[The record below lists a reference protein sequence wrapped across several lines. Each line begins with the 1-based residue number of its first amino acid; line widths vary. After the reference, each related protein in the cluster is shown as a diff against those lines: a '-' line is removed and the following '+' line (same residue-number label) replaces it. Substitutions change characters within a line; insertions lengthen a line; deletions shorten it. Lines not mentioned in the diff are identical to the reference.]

1 MVLTVKQLKQNNQII
16 VPQTIAEAVLVKQN
30 NAVITLDTA
39 LKNKQNTII
48 TPNDSGL
55 IQYEQNNSVILTHSN
70 NITAND
76 KPKAILVQHD
86 NHGHIIATEPMK
98 KLTVSVE
105 DKPIIEHDGSAD
117 NNLNFG
123 DDFETDITNTIKLKF
138 NNL

>member
-48 TPNDSGL
+48 TPEGSGL
-55 IQYEQNNSVILTHSN
+55 MQVEQNNSVILTHST

-86 NHGHIIATEPMK
+86 SHGHIIATTPMK
-98 KLTVSVE
+98 KFTISVANT
-105 DKPIIEHDGSAD
+105 PIIEHDGSAD
-117 NNLNFG
+117 NTLNFG
-123 DDFETDITNTIKLKF
+123 DDFETDTNTIQLKF

>member
-1 MVLTVKQLKQNNQII
+1 MILTVKQLKQNNQII

-30 NAVITLDTA
+30 NTVITLDTV

-48 TPNDSGL
+48 TPSDSGL
-55 IQYEQNNSVILTHSN
+55 TQYEQNNSVILTHSTS
-70 NITAND
+70 ITANE

-86 NHGHIIATEPMK
+86 NHGHIITTEPMK
-98 KLTVSVE
+98 KLTVSLE

-117 NNLNFG
+117 NDLNFG
-123 DDFETDITNTIKLKF
+123 DDFELDITNTIKLKF

>member
-48 TPNDSGL
+48 TPEGSGL
-55 IQYEQNNSVILTHSN
+55 MQVEQNNSVILTHST

-86 NHGHIIATEPMK
+86 SHGHIIATAPMK
-98 KLTVSVE
+98 KFTISVANT
-105 DKPIIEHDGSAD
+105 PIIEHDGSAD
-117 NNLNFG
+117 NTLNFG
-123 DDFETDITNTIKLKF
+123 DDFETDTNTIQLKF